1 MNKRF
6 IWNFELNINAAQHLE
21 IPEAMGS
28 DAGRW
33 ESRFFWPEDS
43 IIVLNGLNE
52 HFLALSHY
60 QIKHRE
66 DTYYLVPNTDYN
78 IKIRRE
84 QLFYKPI
91 LARKLGAV
99 AYGKKINLE
108 ELPLNMHL
116 PNTEEKDVQTFMAR
130 IQKEGIKTH
139 VQKEA
144 LIYKF
149 DTTPPTK
156 LEIARLCIADKNYYS
171 ASIESH
177 SMVLV
182 ESLGQQII
190 PNGMASDYVQ
200 FLRNISK

>member
-6 IWNFELNINAAQHLE
+6 IWNFELNINAPPHLD

-28 DAGRW
+28 DVGRW
-33 ESRFFWPEDS
+33 ESRFFWPENS

-52 HFLALSHY
+52 HFLALSQY

-66 DTYYLVPNTDYN
+66 DTYYLIPNTDYN
-78 IKIRRE
+78 IKTRRE

-91 LARKLGAV
+91 LTQKSGTV
-99 AYGKKINLE
+99 SYGKKINLE

-116 PNTEEKDVQTFMAR
+116 PNIKEKDVQTLMTR
-130 IQKEGIKTH
+130 IRKEGIKIH
-139 VQKEA
+139 VEKEA

-156 LEIARLCIADKNYYS
+156 LEIARLCVADKNYYS

-182 ESLGQQII
+182 ESLSKQII
-190 PNGMASDYVQ
+190 PHGMASDYVQ